1 MGFKSNDMARVSRVK
16 RNIVGVNWHL
26 RYRLKIEDLEHKLD
40 DMRLY
45 VRQLERKLKKLTSSS
60 LENPSTYC
68 DKPSQKL

>member
-26 RYRLKIEDLEHKLD
+26 RYRLKIENLEHKLD

-45 VRQLERKLKKLTSSS
+45 VRQLEFKIKRLTKTSS
-60 LENPSTYC
+60 
-68 DKPSQKL
+68 

>member
-1 MGFKSNDMARVSRVK
+1 MERIRRVK
-16 RNIVGVNWHL
+16 RDLVGANWHL

-68 DKPSQKL
+68 DKPYQKL

>member
-45 VRQLERKLKKLTSSS
+45 VRQLEKKIKKLTSSS
-60 LENPSTYC
+60 
-68 DKPSQKL
+68 

>member
-1 MGFKSNDMARVSRVK
+1 MERIRRVK
-16 RNIVGVNWHL
+16 RDFVGANWHL

-45 VRQLERKLKKLTSSS
+45 VRQLEKKIKKLTSSS

-68 DKPSQKL
+68 DKPYQKL

>member
-16 RNIVGVNWHL
+16 RNIVGVNWNL

-68 DKPSQKL
+68 DKPYQKL

>member
-1 MGFKSNDMARVSRVK
+1 MARVSRVK

-45 VRQLERKLKKLTSSS
+45 VRQLERKLKK
-60 LENPSTYC
+60 TYFFFFG
-68 DKPSQKL
+68 KPINIL

>member
-16 RNIVGVNWHL
+16 KNIVGVNWHL

-45 VRQLERKLKKLTSSS
+45 VRQLEFKIKRLTKTSS
-60 LENPSTYC
+60 
-68 DKPSQKL
+68 